1 MVARKPNRKRVASPC
16 LNPALAQ
23 LLGLM
28 RDGGVEAVPD
38 GWLTVTA
45 LATQWGISSPT
56 ARYHLRRLLA
66 AGLVEVRQYR
76 IPSGNMAVASVQHY
90 RLLA

>member
-1 MVARKPNRKRVASPC
+1 MASPC

-23 LLGLM
+23 LLGRM
-28 RDGGVEAVPD
+28 RDGGVDTVPA
-38 GWLTVTA
+38 GWKTVTQ
-45 LATQWGISSPT
+45 LAMEWQISVPT
-56 ARYHLRRLLA
+56 ARHHLKRLLA
-66 AGLVEVRQYR
+66 AELVEDRSYR